1 VAAYRFVFSPMRYTS
16 LPLAVIEAMTLG
28 APVVALATTAL
39 PTVIQDGVNG
49 FVSCDLDYLI
59 DRMRFLLGHP
69 AEAARIGAAAR
80 RTAEERFGLDRFR
93 RDWNAA
99 FARVLGEGPLTP
111 LPPSP
116 TRGEGGER
124 TAP

>member
-1 VAAYRFVFSPMRYTS
+1 
-16 LPLAVIEAMTLG
+16 
-28 APVVALATTAL
+28 
-39 PTVIQDGVNG
+39 VIQDGVNG

-59 DRMRFLLGHP
+59 DRMRFLLDHP

-99 FARVLGEGPLTP
+99 FARVLGETPLTS

-116 TRGEGGER
+116 LVGEGGDNGTRNTQYAPRPAEDQGR
-124 TAP
+124 TVP